1 MIKIG
6 ITGSTGVLGKSLIYH
21 LKKISRYKTYNYKH
35 NILNKKKI
43 EHWIKKN
50 QFQIIIHLAALV
62 PTKKVSKNF
71 KLANDVN
78 IKGTKNLVNSIKK
91 FQNQKVFL
99 FFSSTSHVY
108 SFSKKKIK
116 ETSKTKGI
124 TQYGKTKILAEKFL
138 MNNNNFYDLCIG
150 RISSLTSENQNIN
163 FVIKKIIEFEKQ
175 TNNFNFGNSNI
186 KRDFIYVD
194 DISKIIKKIIKN
206 EITGIINI
214 SNSQTTHLY
223 KLIDHLKKKYR
234 LSINHFLG
242 KEEILVLSNKLLL
255 KKIGKFKFIKINKII
270 KKFLK

>member
-91 FQNQKVFL
+91 FQNQQMQL
-99 FFSSTSHVY
+99 LEQGWS
-108 SFSKKKIK
+108 
-116 ETSKTKGI
+116 
-124 TQYGKTKILAEKFL
+124 
-138 MNNNNFYDLCIG
+138 
-150 RISSLTSENQNIN
+150 
-163 FVIKKIIEFEKQ
+163 
-175 TNNFNFGNSNI
+175 
-186 KRDFIYVD
+186 
-194 DISKIIKKIIKN
+194 
-206 EITGIINI
+206 
-214 SNSQTTHLY
+214 
-223 KLIDHLKKKYR
+223 HLKK
-234 LSINHFLG
+234 NG
-242 KEEILVLSNKLLL
+242 KLLYITCSIFNDENEDVIRLFL
-255 KKIGKFKFIKINKII
+255 KKHTDVTLEKIHILKDFSFIDSQLIPNSNHDGLFFQLLTKN
-270 KKFLK
+270 